1 MAGLIFV
8 SGMLAAGAGIGGG
21 GLYVPIFLMFGWG
34 KLAVVRS
41 LAATTGLA
49 LALLF
54 LVMFQRHPEADRPAV
69 DYRAMLVLEPIV
81 LLGTVPGKIL
91 NDLFPPVI
99 VYVFL
104 LVLLLVITYRSWL
117 KYFKFKARDDARLA
131 NEALEVELS
140 ELGDVESK
148 DVEKKLDSDDGV
160 VVSEALRGYSPKTA
174 KRKQIKRQLTIHK
187 ESKNPVRSILL
198 LVLCWA
204 VLLALALSI
213 KLETECNST
222 LYWIL
227 TALYILFSHITL
239 VFISKQTVM
248 TDTFPCCGVSV
259 LLMVSL
265 WERNIEESFRWI
277 LNGFLVT
284 FNGRISA
291 S

>member
-1 MAGLIFV
+1 MTGLIFV

-117 KYFKFKARDDARLA
+117 KYFKFKARDEERLK
-131 NEALEVELS
+131 NEALELELA
-140 ELGDVESK
+140 EVGDVESK
-148 DVEKKLDSDDGV
+148 VENKKKSGVDSDDGV
-160 VVSEALRGYSPKTA
+160 VVAEALRGYSPKTA
-174 KRKQIKRQLTIHK
+174 KRKAIKRQLTVHK

-222 LYWIL
+222 LYWVL
-227 TALYILFSHITL
+227 TALYVEFS
-239 VFISKQTVM
+239 
-248 TDTFPCCGVSV
+248 
-259 LLMVSL
+259 
-265 WERNIEESFRWI
+265 
-277 LNGFLVT
+277 
-284 FNGRISA
+284 
-291 S
+291 